1 MFLQI
6 QGSSLIPNF
15 QPILAAIRSDMTHT
29 CTTRARLISHAMTG
43 NSLGAPYSVP
53 SWWAPCRLCAD
64 G

>member
-29 CTTRARLISHAMTG
+29 STTGALLTPCAMMG
-43 NSLGAPYSVP
+43 NSLRAPYSVP